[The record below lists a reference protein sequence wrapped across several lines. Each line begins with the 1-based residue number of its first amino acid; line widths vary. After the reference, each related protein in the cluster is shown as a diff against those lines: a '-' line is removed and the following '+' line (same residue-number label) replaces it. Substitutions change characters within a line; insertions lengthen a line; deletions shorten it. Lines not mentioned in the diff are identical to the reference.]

1 MSKEEREVWMYSK
14 VRETLSATKDGILTN
29 YYGTKDV
36 TEAQLPLLKAS
47 SDGRILFVSSD
58 FGLIGVNNN
67 LSCVVENIERWR

>member
-14 VRETLSATKDGILTN
+14 VRETLSTAKDGIRTN

-36 TEAQLPLLKAS
+36 TKALLPLLKAS
-47 SDGRILFVSSD
+47 PDGKILLVSSD

-67 LSCVVENIERWR
+67 LFYVVENIERWR

>member
-14 VRETLSATKDGILTN
+14 VRETLSAVKDGIRTN

-36 TEAQLPLLKAS
+36 TKALLPLLKAS
-47 SDGRILFVSSD
+47 PDGKILLVSSN

-67 LSCVVENIERWR
+67 LSYVVENIERWR